1 MELFEYSLI
10 KQPKNIDE
18 YHSNKEINRCVA
30 FLSQGLYTQK
40 IIFQFARAIGMRM
53 KGDIITKFNKKKL
66 RLIDSMVSEML
77 KRVKF
82 KDICMNKGST
92 SISPDESTLNASQ
105 AYLLQCR
112 NRKGI
117 PLPIFEKIYSRKLIL
132 KDYRMSK
139 ETW

>member
-1 MELFEYSLI
+1 MEEF
-10 KQPKNIDE
+10 Q
-18 YHSNKEINRCVA
+18 SNKEINKSVA

-82 KDICMNKGST
+82 KDICMSKGAL
-92 SISPDESTLNASQ
+92 SIQPDEETMNASE
-105 AYLLQCR
+105 AYLVQCR
-112 NRKGI
+112 N
-117 PLPIFEKIYSRKLIL
+117 
-132 KDYRMSK
+132 
-139 ETW
+139 